1 MFKKNRLLHQFI
13 TELDA
18 QIANTQSPQE
28 LLEVIEEIQQQKKSL
43 KFSFIDQAISL
54 VLLLGIFMSSLY
66 FFNQTDETFLL
77 FTSIA
82 SLFALIILAFNFKQR
97 KTLVSNLSDRLFRQ
111 DLLFDNHLTPLKSHP
126 NLTLR
131 ALQSRFYE
139 FSLGNHGQEIRDI
152 FGGKYMDISEPFIF
166 YGYHFSY
173 VDETFSGTKSHQYPK
188 RTQNLQPFKQ
198 SHRYGIIIPF
208 EAPAE
213 LVMTE
218 LPLPLKLRQTQ
229 YKDLNLP
236 KAFRKKYRI
245 HTTNS
250 QFAEHFLNPL
260 VLPLIESLSHE
271 FTDISIEIRNR
282 TELLFSFSNS
292 DLLKC
297 ERRHSLHNID
307 EFSVEIR
314 GVTKAKKL
322 DLALSTLY
330 RISKYVQK

>member
-18 QIANTQSPQE
+18 QIADTQSPQE
-28 LLEVIEEIQQQKKSL
+28 LLEVIEEIQQQKNSL

-54 VLLLGIFMSSLY
+54 ILLLGIFIGSLY
-66 FFNQTDETFLL
+66 FFYITDENFLL
-77 FTSIA
+77 FTTVA

-126 NLTLR
+126 TLTLR
-131 ALQSRFYE
+131 ALQSRFHE
-139 FSLGNHGQEIRDI
+139 FSLGNHGQEISDI
-152 FGGKYMDISEPFIF
+152 FEGKYMEISEPFIF
-166 YGYHFSY
+166 HGYHFRY

-213 LVMTE
+213 LVITE
-218 LPLPLKLRQTQ
+218 LPLPLQLRQSQ
-229 YKDLNLP
+229 YKDPNLP
-236 KAFRKKYRI
+236 KAFRRKYRI

-260 VLPLIESLSHE
+260 VLPLIKSLSHE

-282 TELLFSFSNS
+282 TELLFSFSNP

-307 EFSVEIR
+307 AFSVEIR

-330 RISKYVQK
+330 RISKYVQ